1 MQVALSLYV
10 HLGKHLLLQLEAFV
24 SLLLAR
30 LGDARGGAHAT
41 ELQEVALEVPCP
53 CACHNLCVTSAH
65 ATTTAAHP
73 DWPVPAIWSCWNACH
88 LVVLEWNR
96 AASLHGCISQA
107 VHTRWHTAA
116 WPELDNAPTLTILLI
131 PQPLKRYATTG
142 TGPAGPVQ
150 SAGLCEGCVRESG
163 LPHRAQQP
171 V

>member
-73 DWPVPAIWSCWNACH
+73 DWPVPAIWSCWNVCM
-88 LVVLEWNR
+88 
-96 AASLHGCISQA
+96 AASVKLSTPGGIQLLGLSWIMHPPSQSCSS
-107 VHTRWHTAA
+107 RN
-116 WPELDNAPTLTILLI
+116 P
-131 PQPLKRYATTG
+131 
-142 TGPAGPVQ
+142 
-150 SAGLCEGCVRESG
+150 
-163 LPHRAQQP
+163 
-171 V
+171 